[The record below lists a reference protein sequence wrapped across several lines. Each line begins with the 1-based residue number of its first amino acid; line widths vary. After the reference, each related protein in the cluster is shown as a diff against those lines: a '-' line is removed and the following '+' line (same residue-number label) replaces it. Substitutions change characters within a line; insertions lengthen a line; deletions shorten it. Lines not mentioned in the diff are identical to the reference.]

1 MYTIYADDALLY
13 SPGDEELSVL
23 SPVLETQCNAAG
35 TLTFVLLPEHPM
47 YSALHKM
54 RTRIDVRQDDEIIWR
69 GRVLETETDFYRQKT
84 VTCEGELT
92 YLVDSVLHPY
102 KLADYDGTAAGLF
115 RLYLTRHNEAV
126 SEAQQFQIGNVDIE
140 TLSSVE
146 NTGYANTW
154 DEISDN
160 LLDIHGG
167 FLRIR
172 HEDGARYLDWTKESG
187 DTCAQVIRFGENL
200 LDLSEYVSASEVV
213 TCLIPY
219 AGQSD
224 SKITIASVNDGKDY
238 IEDAAGIALYGR
250 IWGVTEFDTKDA
262 STLLEM
268 AKKNLQKRLEETIT
282 ITISAV
288 DLHLLDVNAES
299 FHVGNKVRVVSLPH
313 GIDAEYTCTAIS
325 LDLVNPDQSEYTF
338 GTPETGM
345 ASTTAA
351 TSKAVEVVD
360 TSVEYLRQIV
370 SDQNTHLLLTDGLI
384 TAYTQKKNENTDTL
398 NTVQTTLDGMNGTL
412 SAYVETVDK
421 HTQDI
426 TTVRAD
432 LDGMNGTLTA
442 YAERLGDAESE
453 ITRVQV
459 TLDGINGELTSKVSK
474 GDLISTINQTAGEVK
489 ISASCINL
497 EGYVTT
503 SEFETVSGWADNF
516 EGDTIN
522 CVTLSAFKVNSD
534 DGEFGALSIGDAH
547 ISDLTLTGTATIGS
561 LTVGGTS
568 VAPRT
573 LKIGESSCT
582 FFAPEDATF
591 ELSDMPGYDDALA
604 AAKSEGAS
612 SVHVQALEIAG
623 QNYHSSSKYIE
634 VNLDTT
640 LSNGSTEEGLL
651 SVNASSAYNAG
662 VSDVAISEI
671 TCVDISVGADT
682 GRVRVVVKLSN
693 GKTRQQVFTLS

>member
-54 RTRIDVRQDDEIIWR
+54 RTRIDVRQDNEIIWR

-146 NTGYANTW
+146 NTGYGNTW

-160 LLDIHGG
+160 LIDIHGG

-187 DTCAQVIRFGENL
+187 TSCGQVIRFGENL

-219 AGQSD
+219 AGQGD
-224 SKITIASVNDGKDY
+224 SQITIASVNGGKDY

-250 IWGVTEFDTKDA
+250 IWGVTEFDAKDA

-268 AKKNLQKRLEETIT
+268 AKENLQKRLKETIT

-299 FHVGNKVRVVSLPH
+299 FRVGDKVRVVSPPH

-370 SDQNTHLLLTDGLI
+370 SDQNTHLLLFDGVI
-384 TAYTQKKNENTDTL
+384 DAYTTKVDDNTKAI
-398 NTVQTTLDGMNGTL
+398 NTVQFTLN
-412 SAYVETVDK
+412 S
-421 HTQDI
+421 
-426 TTVRAD
+426 
-432 LDGMNGTLTA
+432 
-442 YAERLGDAESE
+442 
-453 ITRVQV
+453 V
-459 TLDGINGELTSKVSK
+459 TGELTSKVSK
-474 GDLISTINQTAGEVK
+474 DDLVSTINQTAGAVK
-489 ISASCINL
+489 ISANCIDL
-497 EGYVTT
+497 DGYVTAKEL
-503 SEFETVSGWADNF
+503 SAMKADVSWLKGLVVDV
-516 EGDTIN
+516 GILRTG
-522 CVTLSAFKVNSD
+522 TLSAGIASL
-534 DGEFGALSIGDAH
+534 GAV
-547 ISDLTLTGTATIGS
+547 TANVLI
-561 LTVGGTS
+561 LGGTS
-568 VAPRT
+568 AAPHT

-582 FFAPEDATF
+582 FFAPKDATF

-662 VSDVAISEI
+662 VSGVAISEI
-671 TCVDISVGADT
+671 TCVDISAGADT

-693 GKTRQQVFTLS
+693 GKTRQQDFTLS

>member
-23 SPVLETQCNAAG
+23 SPILETQCNAAG

-160 LLDIHGG
+160 LIDIHGG

-187 DTCAQVIRFGENL
+187 TSCGQVIRFGENL

-219 AGQSD
+219 AGQSG
-224 SKITIASVNDGKDY
+224 SQITISSVNGGKDY

-262 STLLEM
+262 AKLLEM
-268 AKKNLQKRLEETIT
+268 AKENLQKRLKETIT

-299 FHVGNKVRVVSLPH
+299 FRVGDKVRVVSPPH

-370 SDQNTHLLLTDGLI
+370 SDQNTHLLLFDGVI
-384 TAYTQKKNENTDTL
+384 DAYTTKVDDNTKAI
-398 NTVQTTLDGMNGTL
+398 NTVQLTLN
-412 SAYVETVDK
+412 S
-421 HTQDI
+421 
-426 TTVRAD
+426 
-432 LDGMNGTLTA
+432 
-442 YAERLGDAESE
+442 
-453 ITRVQV
+453 V
-459 TLDGINGELTSKVSK
+459 TGELTSKVSK
-474 GDLISTINQTAGEVK
+474 DDLVSTINQTAGAVK
-489 ISASCINL
+489 ISANCIDL
-497 EGYVTT
+497 DGYVTAKEL
-503 SEFETVSGWADNF
+503 SAMKADVSWLKGLTVDVGILRT
-516 EGDTIN
+516 G
-522 CVTLSAFKVNSD
+522 TLSAGIAS
-534 DGEFGALSIGDAH
+534 LDAV
-547 ISDLTLTGTATIGS
+547 TANVLI
-561 LTVGGTS
+561 LGGTS
-568 VAPRT
+568 AAPHT

-662 VSDVAISEI
+662 ASDVAISEI
-671 TCVDISVGADT
+671 TCVDISAGADT

>member
-13 SPGDEELSVL
+13 APGDEELSVL

-146 NTGYANTW
+146 NTGYGNTW

-160 LLDIHGG
+160 LIDIHGG
-167 FLRIR
+167 FLRVR
-172 HEDGARYLDWTKESG
+172 YDGETRYLDWTKESG
-187 DTCAQVIRFGENL
+187 TSCGQVIRFGENL

-224 SKITIASVNDGKDY
+224 SQITIKSVNDGKDY
-238 IEDAAGIALYGR
+238 IEDTTGIALYGR
-250 IWGVTEFDTKDA
+250 IWGVTEFDAKDA

-268 AKKNLQKRLEETIT
+268 AKENLQKRLKETIT

-299 FHVGNKVRVVSLPH
+299 FRVGDKVRVVSPPH

-370 SDQNTHLLLTDGLI
+370 SDQNTHLLLFDGVI
-384 TAYTQKKNENTDTL
+384 DAYTTKVDDNTKAI
-398 NTVQTTLDGMNGTL
+398 NTVQLTLN
-412 SAYVETVDK
+412 S
-421 HTQDI
+421 
-426 TTVRAD
+426 
-432 LDGMNGTLTA
+432 
-442 YAERLGDAESE
+442 
-453 ITRVQV
+453 V
-459 TLDGINGELTSKVSK
+459 TGELTSKVSK
-474 GDLISTINQTAGEVK
+474 DDLVSTINQTAGAVK
-489 ISASCINL
+489 ISANCIDL
-497 EGYVTT
+497 EGYVTAT
-503 SEFETVSGWADNF
+503 E
-516 EGDTIN
+516 
-522 CVTLSAFKVNSD
+522 LSAMKADVSWLNGVSLSVAELTARSGAHLGTAD
-534 DGEFGALSIGDAH
+534 ADSLGVSGALSANTISANAIGT
-547 ISDLTLTGTATIGS
+547 TLA
-561 LTVGGTS
+561 LTVGGVS
-568 VAPRT
+568 AAPRT

-662 VSDVAISEI
+662 ASDVAISGI
-671 TCVDISVGADT
+671 TCVDISAGADT

>member
-1 MYTIYADDALLY
+1 MYTIYADDTLLY
-13 SPGDEELSVL
+13 LPGDEELSVL

-146 NTGYANTW
+146 NTGYGNTW

-160 LLDIHGG
+160 LIDIHGG

-172 HEDGARYLDWTKESG
+172 HEDGARYLDWTKASG
-187 DTCAQVIRFGENL
+187 TSCGQVIRFGENL

-219 AGQSD
+219 AGQGD
-224 SKITIASVNDGKDY
+224 SQITIKSVNDGKDY
-238 IEDAAGIALYGR
+238 IEDEAGIALYGR
-250 IWGVTEFDTKDA
+250 IWGVTEFDAKDA

-268 AKKNLQKRLEETIT
+268 AKENLQKRLKETIT

-299 FHVGNKVRVVSLPH
+299 FRVGDKVRVVSPPH
-313 GIDAEYTCTAIS
+313 GIDVEYTCTAIS

-370 SDQNTHLLLTDGLI
+370 SDQNTHLLLFDGVI
-384 TAYTQKKNENTDTL
+384 DAYTTKVDDNTKAI
-398 NTVQTTLDGMNGTL
+398 NTVQLTLN
-412 SAYVETVDK
+412 S
-421 HTQDI
+421 
-426 TTVRAD
+426 
-432 LDGMNGTLTA
+432 
-442 YAERLGDAESE
+442 
-453 ITRVQV
+453 V
-459 TLDGINGELTSKVSK
+459 TGELTSKVSK
-474 GDLISTINQTAGEVK
+474 DDLVSTINQTAGAVK
-489 ISASCINL
+489 ISANCIDL
-497 EGYVTT
+497 EVYVTAT
-503 SEFETVSGWADNF
+503 E
-516 EGDTIN
+516 
-522 CVTLSAFKVNSD
+522 LSAMKADVSWLNGVSLSVAELTARSGAHLGTAD
-534 DGEFGALSIGDAH
+534 ADSLGVSGALSANTISANAIGT
-547 ISDLTLTGTATIGS
+547 TLA
-561 LTVGGTS
+561 LTVGGVS
-568 VAPRT
+568 AAPRT

-662 VSDVAISEI
+662 ASDVAISKI
-671 TCVDISVGADT
+671 TCVDISAGADT

>member
-23 SPVLETQCNAAG
+23 SPMLETQCNAAG

-146 NTGYANTW
+146 NTGYGNTW

-160 LLDIHGG
+160 LIDIHGG

-172 HEDGARYLDWTKESG
+172 YDGDVRCLDWTKESG
-187 DTCAQVIRFGENL
+187 TSCGQVIRFGENL

-219 AGQSD
+219 AGQGD
-224 SKITIASVNDGKDY
+224 SQITISSVNDGKDY
-238 IEDAAGIALYGR
+238 IEDEAGVALYGR
-250 IWGVTEFDTKDA
+250 IWGVTEFDAKDA
-262 STLLEM
+262 AKLLEM
-268 AKKNLQKRLEETIT
+268 ARENLQKRLKEKIT

-299 FHVGNKVRVVSLPH
+299 FRVGDKVRVVSPPH

-325 LDLVNPDQSEYTF
+325 LDLVSPDQSEYTF

-360 TSVEYLRQIV
+360 SSVEYLRQIV

-384 TAYTQKKNENTDTL
+384 TAYTQKTNENTNTL

-412 SAYVETVDK
+412 TSYVSITNQ
-421 HTQDI
+421 HTQEI
-426 TTVRAD
+426 TTVKQTM
-432 LDGMNGTLTA
+432 DGVSGTL
-442 YAERLGDAESE
+442 E
-453 ITRVQV
+453 
-459 TLDGINGELTSKVSK
+459 SKVSK
-474 GDLISTINQTAGEVK
+474 GDVVSVINQSAGAVK
-489 ISASCINL
+489 ISAQCIDL
-497 EGYVTT
+497 EGYVTAQ
-503 SEFETVSGWADNF
+503 EFESFKTAADQFTAMHADIVSLDTTNLFADTADLTDASVP
-516 EGDTIN
+516 G
-522 CVTLSAFKVNSD
+522 TLSV
-534 DGEFGALSIGDAH
+534 G
-547 ISDLTLTGTATIGS
+547 TLV
-561 LTVGGTS
+561 L
-568 VAPRT
+568 
-573 LKIGESSCT
+573 GESSVSWQKQT
-582 FFAPEDATF
+582 VVTGI
-591 ELSDMPGYDDALA
+591 SDALRVSKTSQTITYA
-604 AAKSEGAS
+604 TPEGGENTIN
-612 SVHVQALEIAG
+612 VLTNV
-623 QNYHSSSKYIE
+623 
-634 VNLDTT
+634 
-640 LSNGSTEEGLL
+640 
-651 SVNASSAYNAG
+651 
-662 VSDVAISEI
+662 
-671 TCVDISVGADT
+671 
-682 GRVRVVVKLSN
+682 
-693 GKTRQQVFTLS
+693 QVFAGGHYSTKEISYLGAGTSE

>member
-23 SPVLETQCNAAG
+23 SPVLETSCNAAG
-35 TLTFVLLPEHPM
+35 TLTFVLLPAHPL
-47 YSALHKM
+47 YDKLQKLK
-54 RTRIDVRQDDEIIWR
+54 TRIRVMQDDEILWR

-146 NTGYANTW
+146 NTGYGNTW

-160 LLDIHGG
+160 LIDIHGG

-172 HEDGARYLDWTKESG
+172 HEDGARYLDWTKASG
-187 DTCAQVIRFGENL
+187 TSCGQVIRFGENL

-219 AGQSD
+219 AGQGD
-224 SKITIASVNDGKDY
+224 SKITISSVNGGKDY

-250 IWGVTEFDTKDA
+250 IWGVTEFDAKDA

-268 AKKNLQKRLEETIT
+268 AKENLQKRLKETIT

-299 FHVGNKVRVVSLPH
+299 FRVGDKVRVVSPPH

-325 LDLVNPDQSEYTF
+325 LDLVSPDQSEYTF

-370 SDQNTHLLLTDGLI
+370 SDQNTHLLLFDGVI
-384 TAYTQKKNENTDTL
+384 DAYTTKVDDNTKAI
-398 NTVQTTLDGMNGTL
+398 NTVQLTLN
-412 SAYVETVDK
+412 S
-421 HTQDI
+421 
-426 TTVRAD
+426 
-432 LDGMNGTLTA
+432 
-442 YAERLGDAESE
+442 
-453 ITRVQV
+453 V
-459 TLDGINGELTSKVSK
+459 TGELTSKVSK
-474 GDLISTINQTAGEVK
+474 DDLVSTINQTAGAVK
-489 ISASCINL
+489 ISAQCIDL
-497 EGYVTT
+497 EGYVTAT
-503 SEFETVSGWADNF
+503 E
-516 EGDTIN
+516 
-522 CVTLSAFKVNSD
+522 LSAMKADVSWLNGVSLSVAELTARSGAHLNVAD
-534 DGEFGALSIGDAH
+534 ATSLSVSGALSANTISANAIGT
-547 ISDLTLTGTATIGS
+547 TLA
-561 LTVGGTS
+561 LTVGGVS
-568 VAPRT
+568 AAPRT
-573 LKIGESSCT
+573 LKIGESSCM

-662 VSDVAISEI
+662 ASDVAISEI
-671 TCVDISVGADT
+671 TCVDISAGVDT
-682 GRVRVVVKLSN
+682 SRVRVVVKLSN

>member
-54 RTRIDVRQDDEIIWR
+54 RTRIDVRQDNEIIWR

-102 KLADYDGTAAGLF
+102 KLANYDGTAAGLF
-115 RLYLTRHNEAV
+115 RLYMTRHNEAV
-126 SEAQQFQIGNVDIE
+126 SEAQQFQIGSIDIE

-146 NTGYANTW
+146 NTGYGNTW
-154 DEISDN
+154 DEISGN
-160 LLDIHGG
+160 LIDVHGG

-172 HEDGARYLDWTKESG
+172 YDGDVRYLDWTKESG
-187 DTCAQVIRFGENL
+187 TSCGQVFRFGENL

-219 AGQSD
+219 AGQSG
-224 SKITIASVNDGKDY
+224 SQITISSVNGGKDY

-268 AKKNLQKRLEETIT
+268 AKENLQKRLKETIT

-299 FHVGNKVRVVSLPH
+299 FRVGDKVRVVSPPH

-325 LDLVNPDQSEYTF
+325 LDLVSPDQSEYTF

-370 SDQNTHLLLTDGLI
+370 SDQNTHLLITDGLI
-384 TAYTQKKNENTDTL
+384 TAYTQKTNENTDTL

-426 TTVRAD
+426 TTIRAD

-561 LTVGGTS
+561 LTVAKAAASWQKQTVVTGIS
-568 VAPRT
+568 
-573 LKIGESSCT
+573 
-582 FFAPEDATF
+582 
-591 ELSDMPGYDDALA
+591 DALRVSKTSQTITYA
-604 AAKSEGAS
+604 TPEGGENTINVLTNVQVFAGGHYSTKEISYLGAGAS
-612 SVHVQALEIAG
+612 E
-623 QNYHSSSKYIE
+623 
-634 VNLDTT
+634 
-640 LSNGSTEEGLL
+640 
-651 SVNASSAYNAG
+651 
-662 VSDVAISEI
+662 
-671 TCVDISVGADT
+671 
-682 GRVRVVVKLSN
+682 
-693 GKTRQQVFTLS
+693 

>member
-54 RTRIDVRQDDEIIWR
+54 RTRIDVRQDNEIIWR

-102 KLADYDGTAAGLF
+102 KLANYDGTAAGLF
-115 RLYLTRHNEAV
+115 RLYMTRHNEAV
-126 SEAQQFQIGNVDIE
+126 SEAQQFQIGSIDIE

-146 NTGYANTW
+146 NTGYGNTW
-154 DEISDN
+154 DEISGN
-160 LLDIHGG
+160 LIDVHGG

-172 HEDGARYLDWTKESG
+172 YDGDVRYLDWTKESG
-187 DTCAQVIRFGENL
+187 TSCGQVIRFGENL

-219 AGQSD
+219 AGQSG
-224 SKITIASVNDGKDY
+224 SQITISSVNGGKDY

-268 AKKNLQKRLEETIT
+268 AKENLQKRLKETIT

-299 FHVGNKVRVVSLPH
+299 FRVGDKVRVVSPPH

-325 LDLVNPDQSEYTF
+325 LDLVSPDQSEYTF

-370 SDQNTHLLLTDGLI
+370 SDQNTHLLITDGLI
-384 TAYTQKKNENTDTL
+384 TAYTQKTNENTDTL

-426 TTVRAD
+426 TTIRAD

-522 CVTLSAFKVNSD
+522 CITLSAFKVNSD

-561 LTVGGTS
+561 LTVAKAAASWQKQTVVTGIS
-568 VAPRT
+568 
-573 LKIGESSCT
+573 
-582 FFAPEDATF
+582 
-591 ELSDMPGYDDALA
+591 DALRVSKTSQTITYA
-604 AAKSEGAS
+604 TPEGGENTINVLTNVQVFAGGHYSTKEISYLGAGAS
-612 SVHVQALEIAG
+612 E
-623 QNYHSSSKYIE
+623 
-634 VNLDTT
+634 
-640 LSNGSTEEGLL
+640 
-651 SVNASSAYNAG
+651 
-662 VSDVAISEI
+662 
-671 TCVDISVGADT
+671 
-682 GRVRVVVKLSN
+682 
-693 GKTRQQVFTLS
+693 

>member
-23 SPVLETQCNAAG
+23 SPMLETQCNAAG

-47 YSALHKM
+47 YSTLHKM

-146 NTGYANTW
+146 NTGYGNTW

-160 LLDIHGG
+160 LIDIHGG
-167 FLRIR
+167 FLRVR
-172 HEDGARYLDWTKESG
+172 YDGETRYLDWTKESG
-187 DTCAQVIRFGENL
+187 TSCGQVIRFGENL

-219 AGQSD
+219 AGQGD
-224 SKITIASVNDGKDY
+224 SQITIKSVNDGKDY
-238 IEDAAGIALYGR
+238 IEDEAGIALYGR

-262 STLLEM
+262 AKLLEM
-268 AKKNLQKRLEETIT
+268 AKENLQKRLKETIT

-299 FHVGNKVRVVSLPH
+299 FRVGDKVRVVSPPH

-325 LDLVNPDQSEYTF
+325 LDLVSPDQSEYTF

-370 SDQNTHLLLTDGLI
+370 SDQNTHLLLFDGVI
-384 TAYTQKKNENTDTL
+384 DAYTTKVDDNTKAI
-398 NTVQTTLDGMNGTL
+398 NTVQLTLN
-412 SAYVETVDK
+412 S
-421 HTQDI
+421 
-426 TTVRAD
+426 
-432 LDGMNGTLTA
+432 
-442 YAERLGDAESE
+442 
-453 ITRVQV
+453 V
-459 TLDGINGELTSKVSK
+459 TGELTSKVSK
-474 GDLISTINQTAGEVK
+474 DDLVSTINQTAGAVK
-489 ISASCINL
+489 ISANCIDL
-497 EGYVTT
+497 EGYVTAT
-503 SEFETVSGWADNF
+503 E
-516 EGDTIN
+516 
-522 CVTLSAFKVNSD
+522 LSAMKADVSWLNGVSLSVAELTARSGAHLGTAD
-534 DGEFGALSIGDAH
+534 ADSLGVSGALSANT
-547 ISDLTLTGTATIGS
+547 ISANAISTTLA
-561 LTVGGTS
+561 LTVGGVS
-568 VAPRT
+568 AAPRT

-662 VSDVAISEI
+662 ASDVAISKI
-671 TCVDISVGADT
+671 TCVDISAGADT

>member
-54 RTRIDVRQDDEIIWR
+54 RTRIDVRQNDEIIWR

-146 NTGYANTW
+146 NTGYGNTW

-160 LLDIHGG
+160 LIDIHGG

-187 DTCAQVIRFGENL
+187 TSCGQVIRFGENL

-224 SKITIASVNDGKDY
+224 SQITIASVNDGKDY

-250 IWGVTEFDTKDA
+250 IWGVTEFDAKDA

-268 AKKNLQKRLEETIT
+268 AKENLQKRLKETIT

-299 FHVGNKVRVVSLPH
+299 FHVGDKVRVVSPPH

-360 TSVEYLRQIV
+360 SSVEYLRQIV
-370 SDQNTHLLLTDGLI
+370 SDQNTHLLITDGLI
-384 TAYTQKKNENTDTL
+384 TAYTQKTNENTNTL

-412 SAYVETVDK
+412 TSYVSITDQ
-421 HTQDI
+421 HTQEI
-426 TTVRAD
+426 TTVKQTM
-432 LDGMNGTLTA
+432 DGVSGTL
-442 YAERLGDAESE
+442 E
-453 ITRVQV
+453 
-459 TLDGINGELTSKVSK
+459 SKVSK
-474 GDLISTINQTAGEVK
+474 GDVVSVINQTAGTVK
-489 ISASCINL
+489 ISASCIDL
-497 EGYVTT
+497 DGYVTAQ
-503 SEFETVSGWADNF
+503 EFESFKTAADQFTAMHADIVSLDTTNLFADTADLTNASVP
-516 EGDTIN
+516 G
-522 CVTLSAFKVNSD
+522 TLSV
-534 DGEFGALSIGDAH
+534 G
-547 ISDLTLTGTATIGS
+547 TLV
-561 LTVGGTS
+561 L
-568 VAPRT
+568 
-573 LKIGESSCT
+573 GESSVSWQKQT
-582 FFAPEDATF
+582 VVTGI
-591 ELSDMPGYDDALA
+591 SDALRVSKTSQTITYA
-604 AAKSEGAS
+604 TPEGGENTINVLTNVQVFAGGHYSTKEISYLGAGAS
-612 SVHVQALEIAG
+612 E
-623 QNYHSSSKYIE
+623 
-634 VNLDTT
+634 
-640 LSNGSTEEGLL
+640 
-651 SVNASSAYNAG
+651 
-662 VSDVAISEI
+662 
-671 TCVDISVGADT
+671 
-682 GRVRVVVKLSN
+682 
-693 GKTRQQVFTLS
+693 

>member
-13 SPGDEELSVL
+13 LPGDEELSVL

-54 RTRIDVRQDDEIIWR
+54 RTRIDIRQDDEIIWR

-146 NTGYANTW
+146 NTGYGNTW

-160 LLDIHGG
+160 LIDIHGG
-167 FLRIR
+167 FLRVR
-172 HEDGARYLDWTKESG
+172 YDGETRYLDWTKESG
-187 DTCAQVIRFGENL
+187 TSCGQVIRFGENL

-219 AGQSD
+219 AGQGD
-224 SKITIASVNDGKDY
+224 SQITIKSVNDGKDY
-238 IEDAAGIALYGR
+238 IEDEAGIALYGR
-250 IWGVTEFDTKDA
+250 IWGVTEFDAKDA

-268 AKKNLQKRLEETIT
+268 AKENLQNRLKETIT

-299 FHVGNKVRVVSLPH
+299 FRVGDKVRVVSPPH
-313 GIDAEYTCTAIS
+313 GIDVEYTCTAIS

-370 SDQNTHLLLTDGLI
+370 SDQNTHLLLFDGVI
-384 TAYTQKKNENTDTL
+384 DAYTTKVDDNTKAI
-398 NTVQTTLDGMNGTL
+398 NTVQLTLN
-412 SAYVETVDK
+412 S
-421 HTQDI
+421 
-426 TTVRAD
+426 
-432 LDGMNGTLTA
+432 
-442 YAERLGDAESE
+442 
-453 ITRVQV
+453 V
-459 TLDGINGELTSKVSK
+459 TGELTSKVSK
-474 GDLISTINQTAGEVK
+474 DDLVSTINQTAGAVK
-489 ISASCINL
+489 ISANCIDL
-497 EGYVTT
+497 EGYVTAT
-503 SEFETVSGWADNF
+503 E
-516 EGDTIN
+516 
-522 CVTLSAFKVNSD
+522 LSAMKADVSWLNGVSLSVAELTARSGAHLGTAD
-534 DGEFGALSIGDAH
+534 ADSLGVSGALSANTISANAIGT
-547 ISDLTLTGTATIGS
+547 TLA
-561 LTVGGTS
+561 LTVGGVS
-568 VAPRT
+568 AAPRT

-662 VSDVAISEI
+662 ASDVAISEI
-671 TCVDISVGADT
+671 TCVDISAGADT

>member
-13 SPGDEELSVL
+13 SPGDGELSVL
-23 SPVLETQCNAAG
+23 SPVLETSCNAAG
-35 TLTFVLLPEHPM
+35 TLTFVLLPAHPL
-47 YSALHKM
+47 YDKLQKLK
-54 RTRIDVRQDDEIIWR
+54 TRIRVMQDDEIIWR
-69 GRVLETETDFYRQKT
+69 GRVLETESDFYRQKT

-115 RLYLTRHNEAV
+115 RLYLTRHNDVVEDF
-126 SEAQQFQIGNVDIE
+126 QQFQIGSIDIE

-146 NTGYANTW
+146 NTGYGNTW
-154 DEISDN
+154 DEISGN

-167 FLRIR
+167 FLRVR
-172 HEDGARYLDWTKESG
+172 YDGETRYLDWTKESG
-187 DTCAQVIRFGENL
+187 EVCSQTIEFGKNL
-200 LDLSEYVSASEVV
+200 LDLTEYISAAEVV
-213 TCLIPY
+213 TCMIPTTS
-219 AGQSD
+219 GNNISIN
-224 SKITIASVNDGKDY
+224 SINGGKNY
-238 IEDAAGIALYGR
+238 IEDEEAIRRYGR
-250 IWGVTEFDTKDA
+250 IWGVTEFDAKSAED
-262 STLLEM
+262 LLKM
-268 AKKNLQKRLEETIT
+268 AKEHLQKQLQEALT

-288 DLHLLDVNAES
+288 DLHLLDVAADA
-299 FHVGNKVRVVSLPH
+299 FRMGDKVRVISKPH
-313 GIDAEYTCTAIS
+313 HLDAEYTCTEIS
-325 LDLVNPDQSEYTF
+325 LDLVNPDKSQYTF

-360 TSVEYLRQIV
+360 SSVEYLRQIV
-370 SDQNTHLLLTDGLI
+370 SDQNTHLLLFDGVI
-384 TAYTQKKNENTDTL
+384 DAYTTKVDDNTKAI
-398 NTVQTTLDGMNGTL
+398 NTVQLTLN
-412 SAYVETVDK
+412 SVTV
-421 HTQDI
+421 
-426 TTVRAD
+426 
-432 LDGMNGTLTA
+432 
-442 YAERLGDAESE
+442 
-453 ITRVQV
+453 
-459 TLDGINGELTSKVSK
+459 ELTSKVSK
-474 GDLISTINQTAGEVK
+474 DDLVSTINQTAGAVK
-489 ISASCINL
+489 ISANCIDL
-497 EGYVTT
+497 DGYVTAKEL
-503 SEFETVSGWADNF
+503 SAMKADVSWLKGLTVDVGILRT
-516 EGDTIN
+516 G
-522 CVTLSAFKVNSD
+522 TLSAGIAS
-534 DGEFGALSIGDAH
+534 LDAV
-547 ISDLTLTGTATIGS
+547 TANVLI
-561 LTVGGTS
+561 LGGTS
-568 VAPRT
+568 AAPHT

-662 VSDVAISEI
+662 ASDVAISEI
-671 TCVDISVGADT
+671 TCVDISTGADT

>member
-1 MYTIYADDALLY
+1 MYTIYADDSLLY
-13 SPGDEELSVL
+13 LPGDEALSAL

-35 TLTFVLLPEHPM
+35 TLTFVLLPEHPL
-47 YSALHKM
+47 YNALHKL
-54 RTRIDVRQDDEIIWR
+54 RTRIRVMQDDEIIWR

-126 SEAQQFQIGNVDIE
+126 SEAQQFQIGDVDIE

-146 NTGYANTW
+146 NTGYGNTW
-154 DEISDN
+154 DEISAN
-160 LLDIHGG
+160 LIDVHGG

-172 HEDGARYLDWTKESG
+172 YDGDVRYLDWTKESG
-187 DTCAQVIRFGENL
+187 TSCGQVIRFGENL

-219 AGQSD
+219 AGQGD

-250 IWGVTEFDTKDA
+250 IWGVTEFDAKDA

-268 AKKNLQKRLEETIT
+268 AKENLQKRLKETIT

-299 FHVGNKVRVVSLPH
+299 FHVGDKVRVVSPPH

-360 TSVEYLRQIV
+360 SSVEYLRQIV
-370 SDQNTHLLLTDGLI
+370 SDQNTHLLITDGLI
-384 TAYTQKKNENTDTL
+384 TAYTQKTNENTNTL

-412 SAYVETVDK
+412 TSYVSITDQ
-421 HTQDI
+421 HTQEI
-426 TTVRAD
+426 TTVKQTM
-432 LDGMNGTLTA
+432 DGVSGTL
-442 YAERLGDAESE
+442 E
-453 ITRVQV
+453 
-459 TLDGINGELTSKVSK
+459 SKVSK
-474 GDLISTINQTAGEVK
+474 GDVVSVINQTAGTVK
-489 ISASCINL
+489 ISASCIDL
-497 EGYVTT
+497 DGYVTAQ
-503 SEFETVSGWADNF
+503 EFESFKTAADQFTAMHADIVSLDTTNLFADTADLTNASVP
-516 EGDTIN
+516 G
-522 CVTLSAFKVNSD
+522 TLSV
-534 DGEFGALSIGDAH
+534 G
-547 ISDLTLTGTATIGS
+547 TLV
-561 LTVGGTS
+561 L
-568 VAPRT
+568 
-573 LKIGESSCT
+573 GESSVSWQKQT
-582 FFAPEDATF
+582 VVTGI
-591 ELSDMPGYDDALA
+591 SDALRVSKTSQTITYA
-604 AAKSEGAS
+604 TPEGGENTINVLTNVRVFAGGHYSTKEINYLGAGAS
-612 SVHVQALEIAG
+612 E
-623 QNYHSSSKYIE
+623 
-634 VNLDTT
+634 
-640 LSNGSTEEGLL
+640 
-651 SVNASSAYNAG
+651 
-662 VSDVAISEI
+662 
-671 TCVDISVGADT
+671 
-682 GRVRVVVKLSN
+682 
-693 GKTRQQVFTLS
+693 

>member
-13 SPGDEELSVL
+13 LPGDEELSVL

-54 RTRIDVRQDDEIIWR
+54 RTRIDIRQDDEIIWR

-146 NTGYANTW
+146 NTGYGNTW

-160 LLDIHGG
+160 LIDIHGG
-167 FLRIR
+167 FLRVR
-172 HEDGARYLDWTKESG
+172 YDGETRYLDWTKESG
-187 DTCAQVIRFGENL
+187 TSCGQVIRFGENL

-219 AGQSD
+219 AGQGD
-224 SKITIASVNDGKDY
+224 SQITIKSVNDGKDY
-238 IEDAAGIALYGR
+238 IEDEAGIALYGR
-250 IWGVTEFDTKDA
+250 IWGVTEFDAKDA

-268 AKKNLQKRLEETIT
+268 AKENLQKRLKETIT

-299 FHVGNKVRVVSLPH
+299 FRVGDKVRVVSPPH
-313 GIDAEYTCTAIS
+313 GIDVEYTCTAIS

-370 SDQNTHLLLTDGLI
+370 SDQNTHLLLFDGVI
-384 TAYTQKKNENTDTL
+384 DAYTTKVDDNTKAI
-398 NTVQTTLDGMNGTL
+398 NTVQLTLN
-412 SAYVETVDK
+412 S
-421 HTQDI
+421 
-426 TTVRAD
+426 
-432 LDGMNGTLTA
+432 
-442 YAERLGDAESE
+442 
-453 ITRVQV
+453 V
-459 TLDGINGELTSKVSK
+459 TGELTSKVSK
-474 GDLISTINQTAGEVK
+474 DDLVSTINQTAGAVK
-489 ISASCINL
+489 ISANCIDL
-497 EGYVTT
+497 EGYVTAT
-503 SEFETVSGWADNF
+503 E
-516 EGDTIN
+516 
-522 CVTLSAFKVNSD
+522 LSAMKADVSWLNGVSLSVAELTARSGAHLGTAD
-534 DGEFGALSIGDAH
+534 ADSLGVSGALSANTISANAIGT
-547 ISDLTLTGTATIGS
+547 TLA
-561 LTVGGTS
+561 LTVGGVS
-568 VAPRT
+568 AAPRT

-662 VSDVAISEI
+662 ASDVAISEI
-671 TCVDISVGADT
+671 TCVDISAGADT

>member
-54 RTRIDVRQDDEIIWR
+54 RTRIDVRQDNEIIWR

-102 KLADYDGTAAGLF
+102 KLANYDGTAAGLF
-115 RLYLTRHNEAV
+115 RLYMTRHNEAV
-126 SEAQQFQIGNVDIE
+126 SEAQQFQIGSIDIE
-140 TLSSVE
+140 TLTSVE
-146 NTGYANTW
+146 NTGYGNTW
-154 DEISDN
+154 DEISGN
-160 LLDIHGG
+160 LIDVHGG

-172 HEDGARYLDWTKESG
+172 YDGDVRYLDWTKESG
-187 DTCAQVIRFGENL
+187 TSCGQVIRFGENL

-219 AGQSD
+219 AGQSG
-224 SKITIASVNDGKDY
+224 SQITISSVNGGKDY

-268 AKKNLQKRLEETIT
+268 AKENLQKRLKETIT

-299 FHVGNKVRVVSLPH
+299 FRVGDKVRVVSPPH

-325 LDLVNPDQSEYTF
+325 LDLVSPDQSEYTF

-370 SDQNTHLLLTDGLI
+370 SDQNTHLLITDGLI
-384 TAYTQKKNENTDTL
+384 TAYTQKTNENTDTL

-426 TTVRAD
+426 TTIRAD

-561 LTVGGTS
+561 LTVAKAAASWQKQTVVTGIS
-568 VAPRT
+568 
-573 LKIGESSCT
+573 
-582 FFAPEDATF
+582 
-591 ELSDMPGYDDALA
+591 DALRVSKTSQTITYA
-604 AAKSEGAS
+604 TPEGGENTINVLTNVQVFAGGHYSTKEISYLGAGAS
-612 SVHVQALEIAG
+612 E
-623 QNYHSSSKYIE
+623 
-634 VNLDTT
+634 
-640 LSNGSTEEGLL
+640 
-651 SVNASSAYNAG
+651 
-662 VSDVAISEI
+662 
-671 TCVDISVGADT
+671 
-682 GRVRVVVKLSN
+682 
-693 GKTRQQVFTLS
+693 

>member
-23 SPVLETQCNAAG
+23 SPMLETQCNAAG

-160 LLDIHGG
+160 LIDIHGG
-167 FLRIR
+167 FLRVR
-172 HEDGARYLDWTKESG
+172 HEGDVRYLDWTKESG
-187 DTCAQVIRFGENL
+187 TSCGQVIRFGENL

-219 AGQSD
+219 AGQGD
-224 SKITIASVNDGKDY
+224 SQITIASVNGGKDY

-250 IWGVTEFDTKDA
+250 IWGVTEFDAKDA

-268 AKKNLQKRLEETIT
+268 AKENLQKRLKETIT

-299 FHVGNKVRVVSLPH
+299 FRVGDKVRVVSPPH

-370 SDQNTHLLLTDGLI
+370 SDQNTHLLLFDGVI
-384 TAYTQKKNENTDTL
+384 DAYTTKVDDNTKAI
-398 NTVQTTLDGMNGTL
+398 NTVQLTLN
-412 SAYVETVDK
+412 S
-421 HTQDI
+421 
-426 TTVRAD
+426 
-432 LDGMNGTLTA
+432 
-442 YAERLGDAESE
+442 
-453 ITRVQV
+453 V
-459 TLDGINGELTSKVSK
+459 TGELTSKVSK
-474 GDLISTINQTAGEVK
+474 DDLVSTINQTAGAVK
-489 ISASCINL
+489 ISANCIDL
-497 EGYVTT
+497 DGYVTAKEL
-503 SEFETVSGWADNF
+503 SAMKADVSWLKGLTVDVGILRT
-516 EGDTIN
+516 G
-522 CVTLSAFKVNSD
+522 TLSAGIAS
-534 DGEFGALSIGDAH
+534 LDAV
-547 ISDLTLTGTATIGS
+547 TANVLI
-561 LTVGGTS
+561 LGGTS
-568 VAPRT
+568 AAPHT

-662 VSDVAISEI
+662 ASDVAISEI
-671 TCVDISVGADT
+671 TCVDISAGADT

>member
-23 SPVLETQCNAAG
+23 SPMLETQCNAAG

-160 LLDIHGG
+160 LIDIHGG
-167 FLRIR
+167 FLRVR
-172 HEDGARYLDWTKESG
+172 HEGDVRYLDWTKESG
-187 DTCAQVIRFGENL
+187 TSCGQVIRFGENL

-219 AGQSD
+219 AGQGD
-224 SKITIASVNDGKDY
+224 SQITISSVNDGKDY

-262 STLLEM
+262 NALLEM
-268 AKKNLQKRLEETIT
+268 ARENLRKRLQEAVT

-299 FHVGNKVRVVSLPH
+299 FRAGDKVRVVSPPH

-338 GTPETGM
+338 GTPERGM

-360 TSVEYLRQIV
+360 SSVEYLRQIV
-370 SDQNTHLLLTDGLI
+370 SDQNTHLLLFDGVI
-384 TAYTQKKNENTDTL
+384 DAYTTKVDDNTKAI
-398 NTVQTTLDGMNGTL
+398 NTVQTTLDAVNGTL
-412 SAYVETVDK
+412 SSYVETVDQ
-421 HTQDI
+421 HTQEI
-426 TTVRAD
+426 TTVKQTM
-432 LDGMNGTLTA
+432 DGMSGTL
-442 YAERLGDAESE
+442 E
-453 ITRVQV
+453 
-459 TLDGINGELTSKVSK
+459 SKVSK
-474 GDLISTINQTAGEVK
+474 GDVVSVINQTAGAVK
-489 ISASCINL
+489 ISANCIDL
-497 EGYVTT
+497 EGYVTAT
-503 SEFETVSGWADNF
+503 ELSAMKADVTWLKGLTVDVGILNT
-516 EGDTIN
+516 G
-522 CVTLSAFKVNSD
+522 TLSAGIASVD
-534 DGEFGALSIGDAH
+534 ALTANVLILGKSTVGWQKQTVVTG
-547 ISDLTLTGTATIGS
+547 ISDALRVSKTSQTITYATPEGGENTINVLTNVQVFAGGHYSTKEISYLGA
-561 LTVGGTS
+561 GTS
-568 VAPRT
+568 
-573 LKIGESSCT
+573 E
-582 FFAPEDATF
+582 
-591 ELSDMPGYDDALA
+591 
-604 AAKSEGAS
+604 
-612 SVHVQALEIAG
+612 
-623 QNYHSSSKYIE
+623 
-634 VNLDTT
+634 
-640 LSNGSTEEGLL
+640 
-651 SVNASSAYNAG
+651 
-662 VSDVAISEI
+662 
-671 TCVDISVGADT
+671 
-682 GRVRVVVKLSN
+682 
-693 GKTRQQVFTLS
+693 

>member
-1 MYTIYADDALLY
+1 MYTIYADDSLLY
-13 SPGDEELSVL
+13 LPGDETLSVL

-146 NTGYANTW
+146 NTGYGNTW

-160 LLDIHGG
+160 LIDIHGG

-187 DTCAQVIRFGENL
+187 TSCGQVIRFGENL

-224 SKITIASVNDGKDY
+224 SQINISSVNGGKDY
-238 IEDAAGIALYGR
+238 IEDAAGIDLYGR
-250 IWGVTEFDTKDA
+250 IWGVTEFDAKDA
-262 STLLEM
+262 STLLKM
-268 AKKNLQKRLEETIT
+268 AKENLQKRLKETIT

-299 FHVGNKVRVVSLPH
+299 FHVGDKVRVVSPPH

-370 SDQNTHLLLTDGLI
+370 SDQNTHLLLFDGVI
-384 TAYTQKKNENTDTL
+384 DAYTTKVDDNTKAI
-398 NTVQTTLDGMNGTL
+398 NTVQLTLN
-412 SAYVETVDK
+412 S
-421 HTQDI
+421 
-426 TTVRAD
+426 
-432 LDGMNGTLTA
+432 
-442 YAERLGDAESE
+442 
-453 ITRVQV
+453 V
-459 TLDGINGELTSKVSK
+459 TGELTSKVSK
-474 GDLISTINQTAGEVK
+474 DDLVSTINQTAGAVK
-489 ISASCINL
+489 ISANCIDL
-497 EGYVTT
+497 EGYVTAT
-503 SEFETVSGWADNF
+503 ELSAMKADVTWLKGLTVDVGILNT
-516 EGDTIN
+516 G
-522 CVTLSAFKVNSD
+522 TLSAGIASVD
-534 DGEFGALSIGDAH
+534 ALTANVFILGKSTVGWQKQTVVTG
-547 ISDLTLTGTATIGS
+547 ISDALRVSKTSQTITYATPEGGENTINVLTNVQVFA
-561 LTVGGTS
+561 GGHYSTKEINYLG
-568 VAPRT
+568 A
-573 LKIGESSCT
+573 
-582 FFAPEDATF
+582 
-591 ELSDMPGYDDALA
+591 
-604 AAKSEGAS
+604 GAS
-612 SVHVQALEIAG
+612 E
-623 QNYHSSSKYIE
+623 
-634 VNLDTT
+634 
-640 LSNGSTEEGLL
+640 
-651 SVNASSAYNAG
+651 
-662 VSDVAISEI
+662 
-671 TCVDISVGADT
+671 
-682 GRVRVVVKLSN
+682 
-693 GKTRQQVFTLS
+693 

>member
-35 TLTFVLLPEHPM
+35 TLTLVLLPEHPM

-69 GRVLETETDFYRQKT
+69 GRVLETETDFYHQKT

-146 NTGYANTW
+146 NTGYGNTW

-160 LLDIHGG
+160 LIDIHGG

-187 DTCAQVIRFGENL
+187 TSCGQVIRFGENL

-224 SKITIASVNDGKDY
+224 SKITIASVNGGKDY

-262 STLLEM
+262 TKLLEM
-268 AKKNLQKRLEETIT
+268 AKENLHKRLKETIT

-299 FHVGNKVRVVSLPH
+299 FHVGDKVRVISPPH

-370 SDQNTHLLLTDGLI
+370 SDQNTHLLLFDGVI
-384 TAYTQKKNENTDTL
+384 DVYTTKVDDNTKAI
-398 NTVQTTLDGMNGTL
+398 NTVQLTLN
-412 SAYVETVDK
+412 S
-421 HTQDI
+421 
-426 TTVRAD
+426 
-432 LDGMNGTLTA
+432 
-442 YAERLGDAESE
+442 
-453 ITRVQV
+453 V
-459 TLDGINGELTSKVSK
+459 TGELTSKVSK
-474 GDLISTINQTAGEVK
+474 DDLVSTINQTAGAVK
-489 ISASCINL
+489 ISANCIDL
-497 EGYVTT
+497 EGYVTAT
-503 SEFETVSGWADNF
+503 E
-516 EGDTIN
+516 
-522 CVTLSAFKVNSD
+522 LSAMKADVSWLNGVSLSVAELTARSGAHLGTAD
-534 DGEFGALSIGDAH
+534 ADSLGVSGALSANTISANAIGT
-547 ISDLTLTGTATIGS
+547 TLA
-561 LTVGGTS
+561 LTVGGVS
-568 VAPRT
+568 AAPRT

-662 VSDVAISEI
+662 ASDVAISEI
-671 TCVDISVGADT
+671 TCVDISAGADT

>member
-54 RTRIDVRQDDEIIWR
+54 RTRIDVRQDNEIIWR

-102 KLADYDGTAAGLF
+102 KLANYDGTAAGLF
-115 RLYLTRHNEAV
+115 RLYMTRHNEAV
-126 SEAQQFQIGNVDIE
+126 SEAQQFQIGSIDIE

-146 NTGYANTW
+146 NTGYGNTW
-154 DEISDN
+154 DEISGN
-160 LLDIHGG
+160 LIDVHGG

-172 HEDGARYLDWTKESG
+172 YDGDVRYLDWTKESG
-187 DTCAQVIRFGENL
+187 TSCGQVIRFGENL

-219 AGQSD
+219 AGQSG
-224 SKITIASVNDGKDY
+224 SQITISSVNGGKDY

-268 AKKNLQKRLEETIT
+268 AKENLQKRLKETIT

-299 FHVGNKVRVVSLPH
+299 FRVGDKVRVVSPPH

-325 LDLVNPDQSEYTF
+325 LDLVSPDQSEYTF

-370 SDQNTHLLLTDGLI
+370 SDQNTHLLITDGLI
-384 TAYTQKKNENTDTL
+384 TAYTQKTNENTDTL

-426 TTVRAD
+426 TTIRAD

-561 LTVGGTS
+561 LTVAKAAASWQKQTVVTGIS
-568 VAPRT
+568 
-573 LKIGESSCT
+573 
-582 FFAPEDATF
+582 
-591 ELSDMPGYDDALA
+591 DALRVSKTSQTITYA
-604 AAKSEGAS
+604 TPEGGENTINVLTNVQVFAGGHYSTKEISYLGAGAS
-612 SVHVQALEIAG
+612 E
-623 QNYHSSSKYIE
+623 
-634 VNLDTT
+634 
-640 LSNGSTEEGLL
+640 
-651 SVNASSAYNAG
+651 
-662 VSDVAISEI
+662 
-671 TCVDISVGADT
+671 
-682 GRVRVVVKLSN
+682 
-693 GKTRQQVFTLS
+693 

>member
-23 SPVLETQCNAAG
+23 SPMLETQCNAAG

-146 NTGYANTW
+146 NTGYGNTW
-154 DEISDN
+154 DEISGN
-160 LLDIHGG
+160 LIDIHGG

-187 DTCAQVIRFGENL
+187 TSCGQVIRFGENL

-219 AGQSD
+219 AGQGD
-224 SKITIASVNDGKDY
+224 SQITIASVNGGKDY

-250 IWGVTEFDTKDA
+250 IWGVTEFDAKDA

-268 AKKNLQKRLEETIT
+268 AKENLQKRLKETIT

-299 FHVGNKVRVVSLPH
+299 FRVGDKVRVVSPPH

-325 LDLVNPDQSEYTF
+325 LDLVIPDQSEYTF

-370 SDQNTHLLLTDGLI
+370 SDQNTHLLITDGLI
-384 TAYTQKKNENTDTL
+384 TAYTQKTNENTDTL

-412 SAYVETVDK
+412 TSYVETVDQ

-426 TTVRAD
+426 TTVKQTM
-432 LDGMNGTLTA
+432 DGVSGAL
-442 YAERLGDAESE
+442 E
-453 ITRVQV
+453 
-459 TLDGINGELTSKVSK
+459 SKVSK
-474 GDLISTINQTAGEVK
+474 GDVVSVINQSAGAVK
-489 ISASCINL
+489 ISAQCIDL
-497 EGYVTT
+497 EGYVTAQ
-503 SEFETVSGWADNF
+503 EFESFKTAADQFTAMHADIVSLDTTNLFADTADLTDASVP
-516 EGDTIN
+516 G
-522 CVTLSAFKVNSD
+522 TLSV
-534 DGEFGALSIGDAH
+534 G
-547 ISDLTLTGTATIGS
+547 TLV
-561 LTVGGTS
+561 L
-568 VAPRT
+568 
-573 LKIGESSCT
+573 GESSVSWQKQT
-582 FFAPEDATF
+582 VVTGI
-591 ELSDMPGYDDALA
+591 SDALRVSKTSQTITYA
-604 AAKSEGAS
+604 TPEGGENTIN
-612 SVHVQALEIAG
+612 VLTNV
-623 QNYHSSSKYIE
+623 
-634 VNLDTT
+634 
-640 LSNGSTEEGLL
+640 
-651 SVNASSAYNAG
+651 
-662 VSDVAISEI
+662 
-671 TCVDISVGADT
+671 
-682 GRVRVVVKLSN
+682 
-693 GKTRQQVFTLS
+693 QVFAGGHYSTKEISYLGAGTSE

>member
-69 GRVLETETDFYRQKT
+69 GRVLETESDFYRQKT

-140 TLSSVE
+140 MLSSVE
-146 NTGYANTW
+146 NTGYGNTW
-154 DEISDN
+154 DEISGN

-167 FLRIR
+167 FLRVR

-187 DTCAQVIRFGENL
+187 TSCGQVIRFGENL

-238 IEDAAGIALYGR
+238 LEDAAGIALYGR

-262 STLLEM
+262 SKLLEM
-268 AKKNLQKRLEETIT
+268 AKENLQKRLKETIT

-299 FHVGNKVRVVSLPH
+299 FRVGDKVRVVSPPH

-325 LDLVNPDQSEYTF
+325 LDLVSPDQSEYTF

-360 TSVEYLRQIV
+360 SSVEYLRQIV

-384 TAYTQKKNENTDTL
+384 TAYTQKTNENTDTL

-561 LTVGGTS
+561 LTVAKAAASWQKQTVVTGISDALRVSKTSQTITYATPEGGENTINVLTNVQVFAGGHYSTKEISYLGAGTS
-568 VAPRT
+568 
-573 LKIGESSCT
+573 E
-582 FFAPEDATF
+582 
-591 ELSDMPGYDDALA
+591 
-604 AAKSEGAS
+604 
-612 SVHVQALEIAG
+612 
-623 QNYHSSSKYIE
+623 
-634 VNLDTT
+634 
-640 LSNGSTEEGLL
+640 
-651 SVNASSAYNAG
+651 
-662 VSDVAISEI
+662 
-671 TCVDISVGADT
+671 
-682 GRVRVVVKLSN
+682 
-693 GKTRQQVFTLS
+693 

>member
-1 MYTIYADDALLY
+1 MYTIYADDSLLY
-13 SPGDEELSVL
+13 LPGDEELSVL

-54 RTRIDVRQDDEIIWR
+54 RTRIIVRQDDEIIWR

-146 NTGYANTW
+146 NTGYGNTW

-160 LLDIHGG
+160 LIDIHGG

-172 HEDGARYLDWTKESG
+172 HEDGVRYLDWTKESG
-187 DTCAQVIRFGENL
+187 TSCGQVIRFGENL

-224 SKITIASVNDGKDY
+224 SKITIASVNGGKDY

-262 STLLEM
+262 AKLLEM
-268 AKKNLQKRLEETIT
+268 AKENLQKRLKETIT

-288 DLHLLDVNAES
+288 DLHLLDVDAES
-299 FHVGNKVRVVSLPH
+299 FHVGDKVRVVSPPH

-360 TSVEYLRQIV
+360 SSVEYLRQIV
-370 SDQNTHLLLTDGLI
+370 SDQNTHLLLFDGVI
-384 TAYTQKKNENTDTL
+384 DAYTTKVDDNTKAI
-398 NTVQTTLDGMNGTL
+398 NTVQLTLN
-412 SAYVETVDK
+412 S
-421 HTQDI
+421 
-426 TTVRAD
+426 
-432 LDGMNGTLTA
+432 
-442 YAERLGDAESE
+442 
-453 ITRVQV
+453 V
-459 TLDGINGELTSKVSK
+459 TGELTSKVSK
-474 GDLISTINQTAGEVK
+474 DDLVSTINQTAGAVK
-489 ISASCINL
+489 ISANCIDL
-497 EGYVTT
+497 AGYVTAQ
-503 SEFETVSGWADNF
+503 EFEAFRTAADQFTAMHADIVSLDTTNLFAD
-516 EGDTIN
+516 T
-522 CVTLSAFKVNSD
+522 A
-534 DGEFGALSIGDAH
+534 
-547 ISDLTLTGTATIGS
+547 DLTNASVPGT
-561 LTVGGTS
+561 LTVG
-568 VAPRT
+568 T
-573 LKIGESSCT
+573 LVLGKSSASWQKQT
-582 FFAPEDATF
+582 VVTGI
-591 ELSDMPGYDDALA
+591 SDALRVSKTSQTITYA
-604 AAKSEGAS
+604 TPEGGENTINVLTNVQVFAGGHYSTKEISYLGAGAS
-612 SVHVQALEIAG
+612 E
-623 QNYHSSSKYIE
+623 
-634 VNLDTT
+634 
-640 LSNGSTEEGLL
+640 
-651 SVNASSAYNAG
+651 
-662 VSDVAISEI
+662 
-671 TCVDISVGADT
+671 
-682 GRVRVVVKLSN
+682 
-693 GKTRQQVFTLS
+693 

>member
-23 SPVLETQCNAAG
+23 SPVLETSCNAAG
-35 TLTFVLLPEHPM
+35 TLTFVLLPAHPL
-47 YSALHKM
+47 YDKLQKLK
-54 RTRIDVRQDDEIIWR
+54 TRIRVMQDDEIIWR
-69 GRVLETETDFYRQKT
+69 GRVLETESDFYRQKT

-146 NTGYANTW
+146 NTGYGNTW

-160 LLDIHGG
+160 LIDIHGG

-172 HEDGARYLDWTKESG
+172 HEDGARYLDWTKASG
-187 DTCAQVIRFGENL
+187 TSCGQVIRFGENL

-224 SKITIASVNDGKDY
+224 SQITISSVNGGKDY

-262 STLLEM
+262 AKLLEM
-268 AKKNLQKRLEETIT
+268 AKENLQKRLKETIT

-288 DLHLLDVNAES
+288 NLHLLDVNAES
-299 FHVGNKVRVVSLPH
+299 FHVGDKVRVISPPH

-370 SDQNTHLLLTDGLI
+370 SDQNTHLLLFDGVI
-384 TAYTQKKNENTDTL
+384 DAYTTKVDDNTKAI
-398 NTVQTTLDGMNGTL
+398 NTVQLTLN
-412 SAYVETVDK
+412 S
-421 HTQDI
+421 
-426 TTVRAD
+426 
-432 LDGMNGTLTA
+432 
-442 YAERLGDAESE
+442 
-453 ITRVQV
+453 V
-459 TLDGINGELTSKVSK
+459 TGELTSKVSK
-474 GDLISTINQTAGEVK
+474 DDLVSTINQTAGAVK
-489 ISASCINL
+489 ISANCIDL
-497 EGYVTT
+497 EGYVTAT
-503 SEFETVSGWADNF
+503 E
-516 EGDTIN
+516 
-522 CVTLSAFKVNSD
+522 LSAMKADVSWLNGVSLSVAELTARSGAHLGVAD
-534 DGEFGALSIGDAH
+534 ATSLGVSGALSANT
-547 ISDLTLTGTATIGS
+547 ISANAIAATLS

-612 SVHVQALEIAG
+612 SVHVQALEISG

-662 VSDVAISEI
+662 AGDVAISEI
-671 TCVDISVGADT
+671 TCVDISAGADT

>member
-23 SPVLETQCNAAG
+23 SPMLETQCNAAG

-47 YSALHKM
+47 YSTLHKM

-146 NTGYANTW
+146 NTGYGNTW

-160 LLDIHGG
+160 LIDIHGG
-167 FLRIR
+167 FLRVR
-172 HEDGARYLDWTKESG
+172 YDGETRYLDWTKESG
-187 DTCAQVIRFGENL
+187 TSCGQVIRFGENL

-219 AGQSD
+219 AGQGD
-224 SKITIASVNDGKDY
+224 SQITIKSVNDGKDY
-238 IEDAAGIALYGR
+238 IEDEAGIALYGR

-262 STLLEM
+262 AKLLEM
-268 AKKNLQKRLEETIT
+268 AKENLQKRLKETIT

-299 FHVGNKVRVVSLPH
+299 FRVGDKVRVVSPPH

-370 SDQNTHLLLTDGLI
+370 SDQHTHLLLFDGVI
-384 TAYTQKKNENTDTL
+384 DAYTTKVNDNTKAI
-398 NTVQTTLDGMNGTL
+398 NTVQLTLN
-412 SAYVETVDK
+412 S
-421 HTQDI
+421 
-426 TTVRAD
+426 
-432 LDGMNGTLTA
+432 
-442 YAERLGDAESE
+442 
-453 ITRVQV
+453 V
-459 TLDGINGELTSKVSK
+459 TGELTSKVSK
-474 GDLISTINQTAGEVK
+474 DDLVSTINQTAGAVK
-489 ISASCINL
+489 ISANCIDL
-497 EGYVTT
+497 EGYVTAT
-503 SEFETVSGWADNF
+503 E
-516 EGDTIN
+516 
-522 CVTLSAFKVNSD
+522 LSAMKADVSWLNGVSLSVAELTARSGAHLGTAD
-534 DGEFGALSIGDAH
+534 ADSLGVSGALSANTISANAIGT
-547 ISDLTLTGTATIGS
+547 TLA
-561 LTVGGTS
+561 LTVGGVS
-568 VAPRT
+568 AAPRT

-662 VSDVAISEI
+662 ASDVAISEI
-671 TCVDISVGADT
+671 TCVDISAGADT

>member
-13 SPGDEELSVL
+13 SPGDEELSAL

-146 NTGYANTW
+146 NTGYGNTW

-160 LLDIHGG
+160 LIDIHRG

-187 DTCAQVIRFGENL
+187 TSCGQVIRFGENL

-224 SKITIASVNDGKDY
+224 SKITISSVNGGKDY
-238 IEDAAGIALYGR
+238 IEDAAGVALYGR
-250 IWGVTEFDTKDA
+250 VWGVTEFDTKDA
-262 STLLEM
+262 AKLLEM
-268 AKKNLQKRLEETIT
+268 AKENLQKRLKETIT

-299 FHVGNKVRVVSLPH
+299 FHVGDKVRVVSPPH

-360 TSVEYLRQIV
+360 SSVEYLRQIV

-384 TAYTQKKNENTDTL
+384 TAYTTKTNENTKAI
-398 NTVQTTLDGMNGTL
+398 NTVQTTLDAVNGTL
-412 SAYVETVDK
+412 TSYVETVDQ

-534 DGEFGALSIGDAH
+534 DGEFGALSIGNAH

-561 LTVGGTS
+561 LTVGKAAASWQKQTVVTGIS
-568 VAPRT
+568 
-573 LKIGESSCT
+573 
-582 FFAPEDATF
+582 
-591 ELSDMPGYDDALA
+591 DALRVSKTSQTITYA
-604 AAKSEGAS
+604 TPEGGENTINVLTNVQVFAGGHYSTKEISYLGAGAS
-612 SVHVQALEIAG
+612 E
-623 QNYHSSSKYIE
+623 
-634 VNLDTT
+634 
-640 LSNGSTEEGLL
+640 
-651 SVNASSAYNAG
+651 
-662 VSDVAISEI
+662 
-671 TCVDISVGADT
+671 
-682 GRVRVVVKLSN
+682 
-693 GKTRQQVFTLS
+693 

>member
-23 SPVLETQCNAAG
+23 SPMLETQCNAAG

-146 NTGYANTW
+146 NTGYGNTW
-154 DEISDN
+154 DEISGN

-167 FLRIR
+167 FLRVR
-172 HEDGARYLDWTKESG
+172 HEGDVRYLDWTKESG
-187 DTCAQVIRFGENL
+187 TSCGQVIRFGENL

-219 AGQSD
+219 AGQSG
-224 SKITIASVNDGKDY
+224 SQITISSVNGGKDY

-250 IWGVTEFDTKDA
+250 IWGVTEFDAKDA

-268 AKKNLQKRLEETIT
+268 AKENLQKRLKETIT

-299 FHVGNKVRVVSLPH
+299 FRVGDKVRVVSPPH
-313 GIDAEYTCTAIS
+313 GIDAEYTCTAIL

-360 TSVEYLRQIV
+360 SSVEYLRQIV
-370 SDQNTHLLLTDGLI
+370 SDQNTHLLLFDGVI
-384 TAYTQKKNENTDTL
+384 DAYTTKVDDNTKAI
-398 NTVQTTLDGMNGTL
+398 NTVQTTLDAVNGTL
-412 SAYVETVDK
+412 SSYVETVDQ

-522 CVTLSAFKVNSD
+522 CVTLRAFKVNSD

-561 LTVGGTS
+561 LTVAKAAASWQKQTVVTGIS
-568 VAPRT
+568 
-573 LKIGESSCT
+573 
-582 FFAPEDATF
+582 
-591 ELSDMPGYDDALA
+591 DALRVSKTSQTITYA
-604 AAKSEGAS
+604 TPEGGENTINVLTNVQVFAGGHYSTKEISYLGAGAS
-612 SVHVQALEIAG
+612 E
-623 QNYHSSSKYIE
+623 
-634 VNLDTT
+634 
-640 LSNGSTEEGLL
+640 
-651 SVNASSAYNAG
+651 
-662 VSDVAISEI
+662 
-671 TCVDISVGADT
+671 
-682 GRVRVVVKLSN
+682 
-693 GKTRQQVFTLS
+693 

>member
-23 SPVLETQCNAAG
+23 SPMLETQCNAAG

-146 NTGYANTW
+146 NTGYGNTW
-154 DEISDN
+154 DEISGN

-187 DTCAQVIRFGENL
+187 TSCGQVIRFGENL

-213 TCLIPY
+213 TCLIPC
-219 AGQSD
+219 AGQSG
-224 SKITIASVNDGKDY
+224 SQITISSVNGGKDY
-238 IEDAAGIALYGR
+238 IEDEAGVALYGR
-250 IWGVTEFDTKDA
+250 IWGVTEFDAKDA

-268 AKKNLQKRLEETIT
+268 AKENLQKRLKETIT

-299 FHVGNKVRVVSLPH
+299 FRVGDKVRVVSPPH

-325 LDLVNPDQSEYTF
+325 LDLVSPDQSEYTF

-360 TSVEYLRQIV
+360 SSVEYLRQIV
-370 SDQNTHLLLTDGLI
+370 SDQNTHLLITDGLI
-384 TAYTQKKNENTDTL
+384 TAYTTKTNENTNAI

-412 SAYVETVDK
+412 TSYVETVDQ
-421 HTQDI
+421 HTQEI
-426 TTVRAD
+426 TTVKQTM
-432 LDGMNGTLTA
+432 DGVSGAL
-442 YAERLGDAESE
+442 E
-453 ITRVQV
+453 
-459 TLDGINGELTSKVSK
+459 SKVSK
-474 GDLISTINQTAGEVK
+474 GDVVSVINQSAGAVK
-489 ISASCINL
+489 ISAQCIDL
-497 EGYVTT
+497 EGYVTAQ
-503 SEFETVSGWADNF
+503 EFESFKTAADQFTAMHADIVSLDTTNLFADTADLTDASVP
-516 EGDTIN
+516 G
-522 CVTLSAFKVNSD
+522 TLSV
-534 DGEFGALSIGDAH
+534 G
-547 ISDLTLTGTATIGS
+547 TLV
-561 LTVGGTS
+561 L
-568 VAPRT
+568 
-573 LKIGESSCT
+573 GESSVSWQKQT
-582 FFAPEDATF
+582 VVTGI
-591 ELSDMPGYDDALA
+591 SDALRVSKTSQTITYA
-604 AAKSEGAS
+604 TPEGGENTIN
-612 SVHVQALEIAG
+612 VLTNV
-623 QNYHSSSKYIE
+623 
-634 VNLDTT
+634 
-640 LSNGSTEEGLL
+640 
-651 SVNASSAYNAG
+651 
-662 VSDVAISEI
+662 
-671 TCVDISVGADT
+671 
-682 GRVRVVVKLSN
+682 
-693 GKTRQQVFTLS
+693 QVFAGGHYSTKEISYLGAGTSE

>member
-54 RTRIDVRQDDEIIWR
+54 RTRIDVRQDNEIIWR

-102 KLADYDGTAAGLF
+102 KLANYDGTAAGLF
-115 RLYLTRHNEAV
+115 RLYMTRHNEAV
-126 SEAQQFQIGNVDIE
+126 SEAQQFQIGSIDIE

-146 NTGYANTW
+146 NTGYGNTW
-154 DEISDN
+154 DEISGN
-160 LLDIHGG
+160 LIDVHGG

-172 HEDGARYLDWTKESG
+172 YDGDVRYLDWTKESG
-187 DTCAQVIRFGENL
+187 TSCGQVIRFGENL

-219 AGQSD
+219 AGQSG
-224 SKITIASVNDGKDY
+224 SQITISSVNGGKDY

-268 AKKNLQKRLEETIT
+268 AKENLQKRLKETIT

-299 FHVGNKVRVVSLPH
+299 FRVGDKVRVVSPPH

-325 LDLVNPDQSEYTF
+325 LDLVSPDQSEYTF

-370 SDQNTHLLLTDGLI
+370 SDQNTHLLITDGLI
-384 TAYTQKKNENTDTL
+384 TAYTQKTNENTDTL

-412 SAYVETVDK
+412 SSYVETVDK

-426 TTVRAD
+426 TTIRAD

-561 LTVGGTS
+561 LTVAKAAASWQKQTVVTGIS
-568 VAPRT
+568 
-573 LKIGESSCT
+573 
-582 FFAPEDATF
+582 
-591 ELSDMPGYDDALA
+591 DALRVSKTSQTITYA
-604 AAKSEGAS
+604 TPEGGENTINVLTNVQVFAGGHYSTKEISYLGAGAS
-612 SVHVQALEIAG
+612 E
-623 QNYHSSSKYIE
+623 
-634 VNLDTT
+634 
-640 LSNGSTEEGLL
+640 
-651 SVNASSAYNAG
+651 
-662 VSDVAISEI
+662 
-671 TCVDISVGADT
+671 
-682 GRVRVVVKLSN
+682 
-693 GKTRQQVFTLS
+693 

>member
-146 NTGYANTW
+146 NTGYGNTW

-160 LLDIHGG
+160 LIDIHGG

-187 DTCAQVIRFGENL
+187 TSCGQVIRFGENL

-213 TCLIPY
+213 TCLIPC
-219 AGQSD
+219 AGQSG
-224 SKITIASVNDGKDY
+224 SQITISSVNGGKDY

-250 IWGVTEFDTKDA
+250 IWGVTEFDAKDA

-268 AKKNLQKRLEETIT
+268 AKENLQKRLKETIT

-299 FHVGNKVRVVSLPH
+299 FRVGDKVRVVSPPH
-313 GIDAEYTCTAIS
+313 GIDAEYTCTAIL

-360 TSVEYLRQIV
+360 SSVEYLRQIV
-370 SDQNTHLLLTDGLI
+370 SDQNTHLLLFDGVI
-384 TAYTQKKNENTDTL
+384 DAYTTKVDDNTKAI
-398 NTVQTTLDGMNGTL
+398 NTVQLTLN
-412 SAYVETVDK
+412 S
-421 HTQDI
+421 
-426 TTVRAD
+426 
-432 LDGMNGTLTA
+432 
-442 YAERLGDAESE
+442 
-453 ITRVQV
+453 V
-459 TLDGINGELTSKVSK
+459 TGELTSKVSK
-474 GDLISTINQTAGEVK
+474 GDLVSTINQTAGAVK
-489 ISASCINL
+489 ISANCIDL
-497 EGYVTT
+497 EGYVTAK
-503 SEFETVSGWADNF
+503 EFETVSGWVDTFNGDFISAARCELDHLDAGQANLSETSITGPLTIGGTGVGWQKQTVVTVISDALRVSKTSQTITYATP
-516 EGDTIN
+516 EGGENTIN
-522 CVTLSAFKVNSD
+522 VLTNVQVFAGGHYSTKEINYL
-534 DGEFGALSIGDAH
+534 GA
-547 ISDLTLTGTATIGS
+547 
-561 LTVGGTS
+561 
-568 VAPRT
+568 
-573 LKIGESSCT
+573 
-582 FFAPEDATF
+582 
-591 ELSDMPGYDDALA
+591 
-604 AAKSEGAS
+604 GAS
-612 SVHVQALEIAG
+612 E
-623 QNYHSSSKYIE
+623 
-634 VNLDTT
+634 
-640 LSNGSTEEGLL
+640 
-651 SVNASSAYNAG
+651 
-662 VSDVAISEI
+662 
-671 TCVDISVGADT
+671 
-682 GRVRVVVKLSN
+682 
-693 GKTRQQVFTLS
+693 

>member
-23 SPVLETQCNAAG
+23 SPVLETSCNAAG
-35 TLTFVLLPEHPM
+35 TLTFVLLPAHPL
-47 YSALHKM
+47 YDKLQKLK
-54 RTRIDVRQDDEIIWR
+54 TRIRVMQDDEIIWR
-69 GRVLETETDFYRQKT
+69 GRVLETESDFYRQKT

-146 NTGYANTW
+146 NTGYGNTW

-160 LLDIHGG
+160 LIDIHGG

-172 HEDGARYLDWTKESG
+172 HEDGARYLDWTKASG
-187 DTCAQVIRFGENL
+187 TSCGQVIRFGENL

-224 SKITIASVNDGKDY
+224 SQITISSVNGGKDY

-262 STLLEM
+262 AKLLEM
-268 AKKNLQKRLEETIT
+268 AKENLQKRLKETIT

-288 DLHLLDVNAES
+288 NLHLLDVNAES
-299 FHVGNKVRVVSLPH
+299 FHVGDKVRVISPPH

-360 TSVEYLRQIV
+360 SSVEYLRQIV
-370 SDQNTHLLLTDGLI
+370 SDQNTHLLLFDGVI
-384 TAYTQKKNENTDTL
+384 DAYTTKVDDNTKAI
-398 NTVQTTLDGMNGTL
+398 NTVQLTLN
-412 SAYVETVDK
+412 S
-421 HTQDI
+421 
-426 TTVRAD
+426 
-432 LDGMNGTLTA
+432 
-442 YAERLGDAESE
+442 
-453 ITRVQV
+453 V
-459 TLDGINGELTSKVSK
+459 TGELTSKVSK
-474 GDLISTINQTAGEVK
+474 GDLVSTINQTAGAVK
-489 ISASCINL
+489 ISANCIDL
-497 EGYVTT
+497 EGYVTAK
-503 SEFETVSGWADNF
+503 EFETVSGWVDTFNGDFISAARCELDHLDAGQANLSETSITGPLTIGGTGVGWQKQTVVTGISDALRVSKTSQTITYATP
-516 EGDTIN
+516 EGGENTIN
-522 CVTLSAFKVNSD
+522 VLTNVQVFAGGHYSTKEINYL
-534 DGEFGALSIGDAH
+534 GA
-547 ISDLTLTGTATIGS
+547 
-561 LTVGGTS
+561 
-568 VAPRT
+568 
-573 LKIGESSCT
+573 
-582 FFAPEDATF
+582 
-591 ELSDMPGYDDALA
+591 
-604 AAKSEGAS
+604 GAS
-612 SVHVQALEIAG
+612 E
-623 QNYHSSSKYIE
+623 
-634 VNLDTT
+634 
-640 LSNGSTEEGLL
+640 
-651 SVNASSAYNAG
+651 
-662 VSDVAISEI
+662 
-671 TCVDISVGADT
+671 
-682 GRVRVVVKLSN
+682 
-693 GKTRQQVFTLS
+693 

>member
-1 MYTIYADDALLY
+1 MYTIYADDTLLY
-13 SPGDEELSVL
+13 LPGDEELSVL
-23 SPVLETQCNAAG
+23 SPMLETQCNAAG
-35 TLTFVLLPEHPM
+35 TLTFVMLPEHPL

-69 GRVLETETDFYRQKT
+69 GRVLETESDFYRQKT

-146 NTGYANTW
+146 NTGYGNTW

-160 LLDIHGG
+160 LIDIHGG
-167 FLRIR
+167 FLRVR
-172 HEDGARYLDWTKESG
+172 YDGETRYLDWTKESG
-187 DTCAQVIRFGENL
+187 TSCGQVIRFGENL

-219 AGQSD
+219 AGQSG
-224 SKITIASVNDGKDY
+224 SQITIKSVNDGKDY

-250 IWGVTEFDTKDA
+250 IWGVTEFDAKDA

-268 AKKNLQKRLEETIT
+268 AKENLQKRLKETIT

-299 FHVGNKVRVVSLPH
+299 FRVGDKVRVVSPPH

-325 LDLVNPDQSEYTF
+325 LDLVSPDQSEYTF

-370 SDQNTHLLLTDGLI
+370 SDQNTYLLLFDGVI
-384 TAYTQKKNENTDTL
+384 DAYTTKVDDNTEAI
-398 NTVQTTLDGMNGTL
+398 NTVQLTLN
-412 SAYVETVDK
+412 S
-421 HTQDI
+421 
-426 TTVRAD
+426 
-432 LDGMNGTLTA
+432 
-442 YAERLGDAESE
+442 
-453 ITRVQV
+453 V
-459 TLDGINGELTSKVSK
+459 TGELTSKVSK
-474 GDLISTINQTAGEVK
+474 DDLVSTINQTAGAVK
-489 ISASCINL
+489 ISAQCIDL
-497 EGYVTT
+497 EGYVTATELSTMKADVSWLNGVSLSVAELTARSGAHLGVADAT
-503 SEFETVSGWADNF
+503 SLGVS
-516 EGDTIN
+516 
-522 CVTLSAFKVNSD
+522 
-534 DGEFGALSIGDAH
+534 GALSANTISANAIGA
-547 ISDLTLTGTATIGS
+547 TLS

-662 VSDVAISEI
+662 AGDVAISEI
-671 TCVDISVGADT
+671 TCVDISAGADT

>member
-69 GRVLETETDFYRQKT
+69 GRVLETETDFYRHKT

-146 NTGYANTW
+146 NTGYGNTW

-160 LLDIHGG
+160 LIDIHGG

-187 DTCAQVIRFGENL
+187 TSCGQVIRFGENL

-213 TCLIPY
+213 TCLIPC
-219 AGQSD
+219 AGQSG
-224 SKITIASVNDGKDY
+224 SQITISSVNGGKDY

-250 IWGVTEFDTKDA
+250 IWGVTEFDAKDA

-268 AKKNLQKRLEETIT
+268 AKENLQKRLKETIT

-299 FHVGNKVRVVSLPH
+299 FRVGDKVRVVSPPH
-313 GIDAEYTCTAIS
+313 GIDAEYTCTAIL

-360 TSVEYLRQIV
+360 SSVEYLRQIV
-370 SDQNTHLLLTDGLI
+370 SDQNTHLLLFDGVI
-384 TAYTQKKNENTDTL
+384 DAYTTKVDDNTKAI
-398 NTVQTTLDGMNGTL
+398 NTVQLTLN
-412 SAYVETVDK
+412 S
-421 HTQDI
+421 
-426 TTVRAD
+426 
-432 LDGMNGTLTA
+432 
-442 YAERLGDAESE
+442 
-453 ITRVQV
+453 V
-459 TLDGINGELTSKVSK
+459 TGELTSKVSK
-474 GDLISTINQTAGEVK
+474 GDLVSTINQTAGAVK
-489 ISASCINL
+489 ISANCIDL
-497 EGYVTT
+497 EGYVTAK
-503 SEFETVSGWADNF
+503 EFETVSGWVDTFNGDFISAARCELDHLDAGQANLSETSITGPLTIGGTGVGWQKQTVVTGISDALRVSKTSQTITYATP
-516 EGDTIN
+516 EGGENTIN
-522 CVTLSAFKVNSD
+522 VLTNVQVFAGGHYSTKEINYL
-534 DGEFGALSIGDAH
+534 GA
-547 ISDLTLTGTATIGS
+547 
-561 LTVGGTS
+561 
-568 VAPRT
+568 
-573 LKIGESSCT
+573 
-582 FFAPEDATF
+582 
-591 ELSDMPGYDDALA
+591 
-604 AAKSEGAS
+604 GAS
-612 SVHVQALEIAG
+612 E
-623 QNYHSSSKYIE
+623 
-634 VNLDTT
+634 
-640 LSNGSTEEGLL
+640 
-651 SVNASSAYNAG
+651 
-662 VSDVAISEI
+662 
-671 TCVDISVGADT
+671 
-682 GRVRVVVKLSN
+682 
-693 GKTRQQVFTLS
+693 

>member
-1 MYTIYADDALLY
+1 MYTIYADDTLLY
-13 SPGDEELSVL
+13 LPGDEELSVL

-115 RLYLTRHNEAV
+115 RLYLMRHNEAV
-126 SEAQQFQIGNVDIE
+126 SEAQQFQIGDVDIE

-146 NTGYANTW
+146 NTGYGNTW

-160 LLDIHGG
+160 LIDVHGG

-187 DTCAQVIRFGENL
+187 TSCGQVIRFGENL

-238 IEDAAGIALYGR
+238 LEDAAGIALYGR

-262 STLLEM
+262 SKLLEM
-268 AKKNLQKRLEETIT
+268 AKENLQKRLKETIT

-299 FHVGNKVRVVSLPH
+299 FHVGDKVRVVSPPH

-325 LDLVNPDQSEYTF
+325 LDLVSPDQSEYTF

-370 SDQNTHLLLTDGLI
+370 SDQNTHLLLFDGVI
-384 TAYTQKKNENTDTL
+384 DAYTTKVDDNTKAI
-398 NTVQTTLDGMNGTL
+398 NTVQLTLN
-412 SAYVETVDK
+412 S
-421 HTQDI
+421 
-426 TTVRAD
+426 
-432 LDGMNGTLTA
+432 
-442 YAERLGDAESE
+442 
-453 ITRVQV
+453 V
-459 TLDGINGELTSKVSK
+459 TGELTSKVSK
-474 GDLISTINQTAGEVK
+474 DDLVSTINQTAGAVK
-489 ISASCINL
+489 ISANCIDL
-497 EGYVTT
+497 EGYVTAT
-503 SEFETVSGWADNF
+503 E
-516 EGDTIN
+516 
-522 CVTLSAFKVNSD
+522 LSAMKADVSWLNGVSLSVAELTARSGAHLGTAD
-534 DGEFGALSIGDAH
+534 ADSLGVSGALSANTISANAIGT
-547 ISDLTLTGTATIGS
+547 TLA
-561 LTVGGTS
+561 LTVGGVS
-568 VAPRT
+568 AAPRT

-662 VSDVAISEI
+662 ASDVAISEI
-671 TCVDISVGADT
+671 TCVDISAGADT

>member
-23 SPVLETQCNAAG
+23 SPMLETQCNAAG

-146 NTGYANTW
+146 NTGYGNTW
-154 DEISDN
+154 DEISGN
-160 LLDIHGG
+160 LIDIHGG

-187 DTCAQVIRFGENL
+187 TSCGQVIRFGENL

-219 AGQSD
+219 AGQGD
-224 SKITIASVNDGKDY
+224 SQITIASVNGGKDY

-250 IWGVTEFDTKDA
+250 IWGVTEFDAKDA

-268 AKKNLQKRLEETIT
+268 AKENLQKRLKETIT

-299 FHVGNKVRVVSLPH
+299 FRVGDKVRVVSPPH
-313 GIDAEYTCTAIS
+313 GIDAEYTCTAIL

-370 SDQNTHLLLTDGLI
+370 SDQNTHLLITDGLI
-384 TAYTQKKNENTDTL
+384 TAYTQKTNENTNTL

-412 SAYVETVDK
+412 TSYVSITNQ
-421 HTQDI
+421 HTQEI
-426 TTVRAD
+426 TTVKQTM
-432 LDGMNGTLTA
+432 DGVSGTL
-442 YAERLGDAESE
+442 E
-453 ITRVQV
+453 
-459 TLDGINGELTSKVSK
+459 SKVSK
-474 GDLISTINQTAGEVK
+474 GDVVSVINQSAGAVK
-489 ISASCINL
+489 ISANCIDL
-497 EGYVTT
+497 EGYVTAT
-503 SEFETVSGWADNF
+503 ELSAMKADVTWLKGLTVDVGILNT
-516 EGDTIN
+516 G
-522 CVTLSAFKVNSD
+522 TLSAGIASVD
-534 DGEFGALSIGDAH
+534 ALTANVLILGKSTVGWQKQTVVTG
-547 ISDLTLTGTATIGS
+547 ISDALRVSKTSQTITYATPEGGENTINVLTNVQVFA
-561 LTVGGTS
+561 GGHYSTKEIS
-568 VAPRT
+568 YLGA
-573 LKIGESSCT
+573 
-582 FFAPEDATF
+582 
-591 ELSDMPGYDDALA
+591 
-604 AAKSEGAS
+604 GAS
-612 SVHVQALEIAG
+612 E
-623 QNYHSSSKYIE
+623 
-634 VNLDTT
+634 
-640 LSNGSTEEGLL
+640 
-651 SVNASSAYNAG
+651 
-662 VSDVAISEI
+662 
-671 TCVDISVGADT
+671 
-682 GRVRVVVKLSN
+682 
-693 GKTRQQVFTLS
+693 

>member
-126 SEAQQFQIGNVDIE
+126 SEAQQFQIGDVDIE

-146 NTGYANTW
+146 NTGYGNTW
-154 DEISDN
+154 DEISGN

-167 FLRIR
+167 FLRVR
-172 HEDGARYLDWTKESG
+172 HEGGVRYLDWTKESG
-187 DTCAQVIRFGENL
+187 TSCGQVIRFGENL
-200 LDLSEYVSASEVV
+200 LDLSEYVSASETV

-219 AGQSD
+219 AGQGD

-262 STLLEM
+262 AKLLEM
-268 AKKNLQKRLEETIT
+268 ARENLQKRLKETIT

-299 FHVGNKVRVVSLPH
+299 FHVGDKVRVVSPPH

-370 SDQNTHLLLTDGLI
+370 SDQNTHLLLFDGVI
-384 TAYTQKKNENTDTL
+384 DAYTTKVDDNTKAI
-398 NTVQTTLDGMNGTL
+398 NTVQLTLN
-412 SAYVETVDK
+412 S
-421 HTQDI
+421 
-426 TTVRAD
+426 
-432 LDGMNGTLTA
+432 
-442 YAERLGDAESE
+442 
-453 ITRVQV
+453 V
-459 TLDGINGELTSKVSK
+459 TGELTSKVSK
-474 GDLISTINQTAGEVK
+474 DDLVSTINQTAGAVK
-489 ISASCINL
+489 ISAQCIDL
-497 EGYVTT
+497 EGYVTAT
-503 SEFETVSGWADNF
+503 ELSAMKADVSWLKGLTVDVGILSTG
-516 EGDTIN
+516 
-522 CVTLSAFKVNSD
+522 TLSAGIAS
-534 DGEFGALSIGDAH
+534 LDAVTANVLILGKSTVGWQKQTVVTG
-547 ISDLTLTGTATIGS
+547 ISDALRVSKTSQTITYATPEGGENTINVLTNVQVFA
-561 LTVGGTS
+561 GGHYSTKEINYLG
-568 VAPRT
+568 A
-573 LKIGESSCT
+573 
-582 FFAPEDATF
+582 
-591 ELSDMPGYDDALA
+591 
-604 AAKSEGAS
+604 GAS
-612 SVHVQALEIAG
+612 E
-623 QNYHSSSKYIE
+623 
-634 VNLDTT
+634 
-640 LSNGSTEEGLL
+640 
-651 SVNASSAYNAG
+651 
-662 VSDVAISEI
+662 
-671 TCVDISVGADT
+671 
-682 GRVRVVVKLSN
+682 
-693 GKTRQQVFTLS
+693 

>member
-13 SPGDEELSVL
+13 SPGDEELCVL

-35 TLTFVLLPEHPM
+35 TLTFVLLPEHPL

-54 RTRIDVRQDDEIIWR
+54 RTRIIVKQDDEIIWR

-146 NTGYANTW
+146 NTGYGNTW
-154 DEISDN
+154 EEISDN

-172 HEDGARYLDWTKESG
+172 YDGDVRYLDWTKESG
-187 DTCAQVIRFGENL
+187 KPCAQVIRFGENL
-200 LDLSEYVSASEVV
+200 LDLSEYVSAAEVV

-224 SKITIASVNDGKDY
+224 SQITISSVNGGKDY

-262 STLLEM
+262 AKLLEM
-268 AKKNLQKRLEETIT
+268 AKENLQKRLKETIT

-288 DLHLLDVNAES
+288 DLHLLDVDAEA
-299 FHVGNKVRVVSLPH
+299 FHVGDKVRVVSPPH
-313 GIDAEYTCTAIS
+313 AIDAEYTCTAIS

-370 SDQNTHLLLTDGLI
+370 SDQNTHLLLFDGVI
-384 TAYTQKKNENTDTL
+384 DAYTTKVDDNTKAI
-398 NTVQTTLDGMNGTL
+398 NTVQLTLN
-412 SAYVETVDK
+412 S
-421 HTQDI
+421 
-426 TTVRAD
+426 
-432 LDGMNGTLTA
+432 
-442 YAERLGDAESE
+442 
-453 ITRVQV
+453 V
-459 TLDGINGELTSKVSK
+459 TGELTSKVSK
-474 GDLISTINQTAGEVK
+474 DDLVSTINQTAGAVK
-489 ISASCINL
+489 ISANCIDL
-497 EGYVTT
+497 EGYVTAKQL
-503 SEFETVSGWADNF
+503 ESGDFWADEFGTQHADIGEIQVTNLYADMSYLTNAQVYGALEVGGALTTSSLTLGESAVGWQKQTVVTGISDALRVSKTSQTITYATP
-516 EGDTIN
+516 EGGENTIN
-522 CVTLSAFKVNSD
+522 VLTNVQVFAGGHYSTKEISYL
-534 DGEFGALSIGDAH
+534 GA
-547 ISDLTLTGTATIGS
+547 
-561 LTVGGTS
+561 
-568 VAPRT
+568 
-573 LKIGESSCT
+573 
-582 FFAPEDATF
+582 
-591 ELSDMPGYDDALA
+591 
-604 AAKSEGAS
+604 GAS
-612 SVHVQALEIAG
+612 E
-623 QNYHSSSKYIE
+623 
-634 VNLDTT
+634 
-640 LSNGSTEEGLL
+640 
-651 SVNASSAYNAG
+651 
-662 VSDVAISEI
+662 
-671 TCVDISVGADT
+671 
-682 GRVRVVVKLSN
+682 
-693 GKTRQQVFTLS
+693 